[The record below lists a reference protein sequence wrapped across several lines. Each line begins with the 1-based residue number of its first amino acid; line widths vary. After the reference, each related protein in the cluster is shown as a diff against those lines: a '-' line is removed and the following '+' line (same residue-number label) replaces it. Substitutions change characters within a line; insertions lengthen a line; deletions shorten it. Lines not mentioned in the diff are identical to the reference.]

1 MARGLQFCI
10 QYDFTRQP
18 PNRPETH
25 LKSAQQGNV
34 SEERLSNHGKAEET
48 CKTVGETRGSGGAQH
63 PERTTLTRPSRHVP
77 CVAPIKPPV

>member
-10 QYDFTRQP
+10 QHDFTRQP
-18 PNRPETH
+18 PSRPETH

-48 CKTVGETRGSGGAQH
+48 CKTIGK
-63 PERTTLTRPSRHVP
+63 PEEAEVHNSRKERH
-77 CVAPIKPPV
+77 